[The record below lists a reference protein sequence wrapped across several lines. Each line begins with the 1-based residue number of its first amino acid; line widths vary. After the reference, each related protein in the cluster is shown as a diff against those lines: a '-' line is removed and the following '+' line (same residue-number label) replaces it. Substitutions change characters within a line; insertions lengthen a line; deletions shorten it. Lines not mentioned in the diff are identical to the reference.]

1 MASWGPKGPGVGI
14 GAGSNPQQEC
24 HAMPT
29 DAQGH
34 QINLSMQNTGH
45 SGLLPPEGHDQVL
58 P

>member
-29 DAQGH
+29 DAHGALDSPKYVEH
-34 QINLSMQNTGH
+34 RTLRAAASRGT
-45 SGLLPPEGHDQVL
+45 
-58 P
+58 